1 MDFFSHQEKARRYT
15 RVLIAYYLIA
25 LIFIVTAVNVVVYY
39 FFIFLEFYPYTPQ
52 NWFTEGVVYYL
63 SMGTLLLI
71 LSGSFYRWKKLKSG
85 GHVVAEMVGASLID
99 SSTSDPQ
106 IRKFINVVEEMSIAS
121 GVPLPNIYVME
132 NEQGINAFA
141 AGYLPTEAVIV
152 VTRGAIDSLNREE
165 LQGVVAH
172 EYSHILNGD
181 MQINIKLVAVL
192 AGILM
197 ISLAGKML
205 THGRSS
211 TNRRSMHLSSSG
223 RNSSVSALIILGF
236 MLQLVGFIG
245 VFFGRM
251 IKAAVSRQR
260 EFLADAAAVQFTRN
274 PQGIASAL
282 NKIVGASA
290 GFLNNGS
297 EIKDAHAE
305 DMSHMCFSEALNMR
319 FSKLL
324 ATHPPLVKRIER
336 IYPGF
341 LSRVKARQMTENIR
355 ETNQQAFDSS
365 DVLQSVS
372 MLTSVSPMTSPVT
385 PKEVV
390 STVGLIDQ
398 AHIDYAQVVHESFS
412 ENLLK
417 ATYQKATAKAV
428 VWALIVARMK
438 KEDMAAANSC
448 LGVEAAEAVGLYL
461 SEIKQLKKSQ
471 QLPLFD
477 LLLPGLKLMSK
488 KEKVDF
494 IEITEV
500 LIKCDKRYSL
510 FEFVLLSLLQQHLS
524 STAAENKKI
533 KYYSFKPLSEDLQ
546 LIFSVMAQS
555 SGVSIAERESVYQK
569 VAKGFFI
576 QDYKLLQMKVI
587 SVTKIQKSM
596 QKLSLLS
603 PLLKRNVL
611 EACADIVMGDGKIKT
626 AEAELLRAISESL
639 GCPMPPLIESVD

>member
-15 RVLIAYYLIA
+15 RILISYYLIA
-25 LIFIVTAVNVVVYY
+25 LIFIVTAVNVAVYY

-52 NWFTEGVVYYL
+52 NWFSEGVVYYL

-99 SSTSDPQ
+99 SATSDPQ

-132 NEQGINAFA
+132 NEPGINAFA

-152 VTRGAIDSLNREE
+152 VSRGAIEHLNREE

-192 AGILM
+192 AGMLM
-197 ISLAGKML
+197 ISLAGKLL
-205 THGRSS
+205 THGNSS
-211 TNRRSMHLSSSG
+211 SRRRSMHMSRSG
-223 RNSSVSALIILGF
+223 KNSSASALIILGL
-236 MLQLVGFIG
+236 MLQLIGFIG

-260 EFLADAAAVQFTRN
+260 EFLADSAAVQFTRN

-282 NKIVGASA
+282 NKIAEASA

-319 FSKLL
+319 FTKLL

-336 IYPGF
+336 IYPGY
-341 LSRVKARQMTENIR
+341 LSRVKARQLTENIK
-355 ETNQQAFDSS
+355 EANQQAS
-365 DVLQSVS
+365 DNSDALQAVS
-372 MLTSVSPMTSPVT
+372 MLSSVSPVAPVT

-398 AHIDYAQVVHESFS
+398 AHIDYAHAMHKSFS
-412 ENLLK
+412 DNLLK

-428 VWALIVARMK
+428 VWALIIARMK
-438 KEDMAAANSC
+438 KDDEPAAHDC
-448 LGVEAAEAVGLYL
+448 LGAENEQTVLLYIN
-461 SEIKQLKKSQ
+461 EIKQLKKSQ

-477 LLLPGLKLMSK
+477 LLLPALKQMSE
-488 KEKVDF
+488 KEKVDYL
-494 IEITEV
+494 EITEV

-524 STAAENKKI
+524 ATAAENKKI
-533 KYYSFKPLSEDLQ
+533 KYYSFKPLSDELQ
-546 LIFSVMAQS
+546 LMFSVMAQS
-555 SGVSIAERESVYQK
+555 AGSSVADRENVYQK
-569 VAKGFFI
+569 IVKSFFI
-576 QDYKLLQMKVI
+576 QDYKLLPMKAI
-587 SVTKIQKSM
+587 SVVKIQVSLK
-596 QKLSLLS
+596 KLSFLS

-611 EACADIVMGDGKIKT
+611 EACADIAMGDGKIKT

>member
-15 RVLIAYYLIA
+15 RVLISYYLIA
-25 LIFIVTAVNVVVYY
+25 LILIVAAVNIVVYY

-52 NWFTEGVVYYL
+52 NWFSEGVAYYL
-63 SMGTLLLI
+63 SIGTLLLI

-85 GHVVAEMVGASLID
+85 GHVVAEMVGANQID
-99 SSTSDPQ
+99 SATSDPQ

-152 VTRGAIDSLNREE
+152 VTRGAIESLNREE

-197 ISLAGKML
+197 ISLAGKLL
-205 THGRSS
+205 THGSS
-211 TNRRSMHLSSSG
+211 SSNRRSMHLSSSG
-223 RNSSVSALIILGF
+223 RNSSASALIILGF

-282 NKIVGASA
+282 NKIADASV

-297 EIKDAHAE
+297 EIKNAHAE

-319 FSKLL
+319 FTKLL
-324 ATHPPLVKRIER
+324 ATHPPLVKRIKR

-365 DVLQSVS
+365 DALQSVS
-372 MLTSVSPMTSPVT
+372 MLSSVSPVT
-385 PKEVV
+385 PIEVV

-398 AHIDYAQVVHESFS
+398 AHIEYAHVVHKSFG
-412 ENLLK
+412 EKLLN
-417 ATYQKATAKAV
+417 ATYQKTTAKAV

-438 KEDMAAANSC
+438 KEDMSAANSC
-448 LGVEAAEAVGLYL
+448 LDVEADRAVSLYVT
-461 SEIKQLKKSQ
+461 EIKRLKKAQ

-477 LLLPGLKLMSK
+477 LLLPALKQMSK
-488 KEKVDF
+488 KEKEVF
-494 IEITEV
+494 FEITEA

-524 STAAENKKI
+524 STAAESKKI

-555 SGVSIAERESVYQK
+555 SGASAAERESVYQK
-569 VAKGFFI
+569 VVKSFFI
-576 QDYKLLQMKVI
+576 QNNHLLEMKYI
-587 SVTKIQKSM
+587 SVSKIQKSL

-603 PLLKRNVL
+603 PMLKRNVL
-611 EACADIVMGDGKIKT
+611 EACADIAMGDGKIKT
-626 AEAELLRAISESL
+626 AEAELLRAVSESL
-639 GCPMPPLIESVD
+639 GCPMPPLIEAVD